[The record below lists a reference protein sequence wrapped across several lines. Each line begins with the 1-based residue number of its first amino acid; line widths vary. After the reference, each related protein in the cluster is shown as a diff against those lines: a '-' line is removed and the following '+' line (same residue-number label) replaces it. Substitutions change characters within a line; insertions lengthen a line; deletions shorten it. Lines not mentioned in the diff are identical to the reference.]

1 MKEINKE
8 RIETPPAARMSTDEE
23 RIQYVKKILLKA
35 NKAECFSY
43 YALSNVLIG
52 NGVKSGVIK
61 PVWLDSPDDIKA
73 NSITGDGEMGFA
85 YSLNG
90 VKQPNFTIE
99 GDKYSIED
107 VFKFTYLFRKKME
120 SGNNS

>member
-1 MKEINKE
+1 M
-8 RIETPPAARMSTDEE
+8 
-23 RIQYVKKILLKA
+23 
-35 NKAECFSY
+35 
-43 YALSNVLIG
+43 
-52 NGVKSGVIK
+52 KSGFIK

-73 NSITGDGEMGFA
+73 NSITGDGKMGFA

-107 VFKFTYLFRKKME
+107 VSKFTYLFLKKLE

>member
-1 MKEINKE
+1 
-8 RIETPPAARMSTDEE
+8 
-23 RIQYVKKILLKA
+23 
-35 NKAECFSY
+35 
-43 YALSNVLIG
+43 
-52 NGVKSGVIK
+52 
-61 PVWLDSPDDIKA
+61 
-73 NSITGDGEMGFA
+73 MGFA

-107 VFKFTYLFRKKME
+107 VSKFTYLFLKKLE

>member
-1 MKEINKE
+1 MKEI
-8 RIETPPAARMSTDEE
+8 IETPPAARMSTDEE
-23 RIQYVKKILLKA
+23 RILYVKTILLKA
-35 NKAECFSY
+35 NKAERFSY

-52 NGVKSGVIK
+52 NGVKSGFIK

-73 NSITGDGEMGFA
+73 NSTTGDGEKGFA

-99 GDKYSIED
+99 GDIKKRKARLKYN
-107 VFKFTYLFRKKME
+107 KRKLWH
-120 SGNNS
+120 SQQT